1 MKVVYCLIDSSGSG
15 GMERS
20 ICCKANYL
28 ADVAGYNVTILTTD
42 RKGKANFYEYSSKI
56 QFIDLGINYYE
67 LEYLS
72 FFDRISLQLEKRK
85 KHKEELNNILLKLRP
100 DVVVST
106 GTHELTLL
114 YNIKDGSKKIL
125 EFHFC
130 KPYKKIEYS
139 QYPVYSLK
147 RLFALAAE
155 WRRQQFAKKYDALV
169 VLTKEDKKRWK
180 NIPHIEV
187 IPNIVSFYPERI
199 NKSDNKR
206 IISVGRLSYQK
217 GYPLLIEAWAKVA
230 KKYPDWTLSVYGEGD
245 EKHELVKMIS
255 RKGVRNSMS
264 IHPFEKDIQKEYEA
278 SSVYVMSSLYEGFG
292 LALTGAMACGI
303 PCVSFDCPS
312 GPSEIITNGE
322 DGIIVEY
329 KNIDKLAEAISF
341 LIEDNT
347 LRKEMGQNARE
358 NVKRFLPEK
367 IMPRWISL
375 FEQITGL
382 SNY

>member
-1 MKVVYCLIDSSGSG
+1 
-15 GMERS
+15 MERS

-28 ADVAGYNVTILTTD
+28 AEVAGYDVTILTTD
-42 RKGKANFYEYSSKI
+42 RKGKANFYEYSPKI
-56 QFIDLGINYYE
+56 RFVDLGINYYE

-85 KHKEELNNILLKLRP
+85 THKDELSNILFNLRA

-139 QYPVYSLK
+139 QHPAYSLK
-147 RLFALAAE
+147 RIFALAAE

-169 VLTKEDKKRWK
+169 VLTKEDKKRWN
-180 NIPHIEV
+180 NIKHIEV
-187 IPNIVSFYPERI
+187 IPNIVPFYPEKV
-199 NKSDNKR
+199 NKSENKR
-206 IISVGRLSYQK
+206 IISVGRLSYEK
-217 GYPLLIEAWAKVA
+217 GYPFLIESWAKVA
-230 KKYPDWTLSVYGEGD
+230 KKYPDWTLSIYGEGK

-255 RKGVRNSMS
+255 RKGVRNSMT
-264 IHPFEKDIQKEYEA
+264 IHPLEKDIQMEYES

-292 LALTGAMACGI
+292 LALAEAMAYGL
-303 PCVSFDCPS
+303 PCISFDCPS

-329 KNIDKLAEAISF
+329 KNIDKLAEAIIF
-341 LIEDNT
+341 LIEDKT
-347 LRKEMGQNARE
+347 LRKEMGENARE

-375 FEQITGL
+375 LEQVTGL

>member
-1 MKVVYCLIDSSGSG
+1 MKVVYCLIDSSGTG

-180 NIPHIEV
+180 NIAHIEV
-187 IPNIVSFYPERI
+187 IPNMVSFYPERI

-206 IISVGRLSYQK
+206 IISVGRLSYEK
-217 GYPLLIEAWAKVA
+217 GYPFLIEAWAKVA
-230 KKYPDWTLSVYGEGD
+230 KKYSDWTLSVYGEGD

-292 LALTGAMACGI
+292 LVLTEAMAYGL
-303 PCVSFDCPS
+303 PCISFDCPS

-329 KNIDKLAEAISF
+329 KNIDKLAEAIIF
-341 LIEDNT
+341 LIEDKT
-347 LRKEMGQNARE
+347 LRKEMGENARE